1 MTTIAKT
8 LILVGIVFLIV
19 GAGLYLL
26 GKIPGVGRLPGDIV
40 IKKQNFTFYFPL
52 TTSIIISII
61 LSFILFLW
69 NQR

>member
-8 LILVGIVFLIV
+8 LILVGIVFIMV

-40 IKKQNFTFYFPL
+40 IKKENFTFYFPL

-61 LSFILFLW
+61 LSLILFLW